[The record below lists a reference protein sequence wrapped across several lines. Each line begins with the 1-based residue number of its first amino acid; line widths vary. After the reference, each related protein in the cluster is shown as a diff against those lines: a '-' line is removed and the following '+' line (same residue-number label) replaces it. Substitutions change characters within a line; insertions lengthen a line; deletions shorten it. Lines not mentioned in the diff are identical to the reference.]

1 MKSADTELKSLG
13 LNLSLLHKI
22 LISFDNLDD
31 DPYQISNREKSFGPK
46 GGHEFEV
53 TVS

>member
-22 LISFDNLDD
+22 LINFDNLDD
-31 DPYQISNREKSFGPK
+31 GPYQISNREKFGPK